1 MKKLFS
7 VLKIAVLSLLLGSM
21 ALSQNMINVWN
32 PSNNTNMYGKS
43 VSAYWRGIAVDKRT
57 TGTGAG
63 RVYVTNS
70 LTGSQK
76 ITYWE
81 KAQWDSAVTP
91 ATWPAGSFGT
101 TATRAW
107 GATAPYGICIDD
119 DGNVYVS
126 DYNNK
131 KIFKFDPAN
140 SYAADS
146 IMIGGTTTFVADTT
160 FRYIHSTG
168 SFSAGTLKLYY
179 VHDNAIAANRNVMML
194 AQSGATANNFTK
206 SVLFQESNDGTTN
219 YAALASADGN
229 SIYVSSNGSTGTNG
243 LVKYVYA
250 SGAWSKA
257 SGWPVIALTI
267 HDINFHGNENALV
280 ISVPTSRVFNKVST
294 TNGTIY
300 YGANTGRGGVAG
312 SVGGAAAYDTS
323 TCFVVSSSSTLSWF
337 EKIAYFTPTPLTG
350 DYFIPQGSNPQGF
363 ISLER
368 AFSAI
373 NTQGV
378 SGAVRLLIDGDLTE
392 SADILA
398 LTRSDL
404 SASNNV
410 TIKPNIGKTP
420 TITISGSSSS
430 SSTNNTNAAIQIEN
444 ASYITFDGSNTVGG
458 TSKDLTIAL
467 NDGTNGRY
475 NIQFWGNTDNI
486 TVKNCLLTHKAAS
499 STSQNNATIY
509 VNGQAAGAADNL
521 MIQNNTLGANG
532 LTPFYALRL
541 TGYSTTPIYGTNIS
555 VKGNILKGQIRTIY
569 YFNMGTGSSVC
580 EISGNTIST
589 GVSLVTTG
597 FVVYG
602 IILNTYGGTFN
613 VYNNIFDTLRTY
625 HNTTGQGLY
634 GISPLSAVSG
644 TVLNIYNNMFTNF
657 ICAQAAYAGPIMG
670 IYFQDAPTA
679 KVYYNSINMSPT
691 CVGGNVAG
699 IGFGSSGVIA
709 DVKNNAVFN
718 AFNSATSYGIYMS
731 SSSYTGVTSD
741 YNDFYVSGAL
751 ASFGYNGS
759 ARKTIAAWQ
768 SSSGRDI
775 NSVSGDPAFVSASDL
790 HINSTGTEYQPIP
803 FVTGGGTPIAGYT
816 TDIDGV
822 TRDASAPDMGADEFG
837 AVNRQITTTGTLT
850 GGVADNLTINGAGI
864 TATLSGNML
873 VNGTLTL
880 TSGSFDI
887 SNGSLTISN
896 PIAGTLA
903 NMTAGAA
910 TNLTMRGTT
919 AGLAIPST
927 ITTLKSLTVNN
938 LNGIVMDN
946 ALSLDSLA
954 LLNGTLYNGAN
965 VLTVTGAE
973 ITKINLVS
981 GYVAGPLARTLPAS
995 LAAGTTYQ
1003 FPIGKYAGH
1012 LFEMIN
1018 PVTTAGGTVVVQA
1031 EQVEGNSSGSAGTGI
1046 GSLKSNRYWK
1056 TSLTSGAANF
1066 TSTMLRITDTLD
1078 ATNIFGSSATQT
1090 GTYNSIGGLFDGSR
1104 LQSGIVTSLG
1114 YLSVGIRG
1122 SHLAGGTYT
1131 VGTGGTYANL
1141 TAVASALNES
1151 ILDANAV
1158 FELLPSYTS
1167 AGETFPLSF
1176 YKYSNTV
1183 TIRPQSGAT
1192 GLSINGTD
1200 TSGTIILNGAS
1211 GFTIDGRSGGVG
1223 TSRDL
1228 TIRNTVWGTY
1238 ATAPA
1243 LQFVN
1248 DASNNVLK
1256 YCVLKAKDTTSSG
1269 SVVRFGSTVGVTGN
1283 DNNLVDNC
1291 EVDGQGTA
1299 RAGIFSS
1306 GTALKENSG
1315 NTISNCDIH
1324 DIYIS
1329 TASLSDIYGIYL
1341 TSNNVSWTI
1350 NNNDIYQTTPRTY
1363 TNLSGGTVYG
1373 IRVNNSSAG
1382 GFVVTNNVIGGSAP
1396 NGAGTPWRIDSGFV
1410 KFSGINLTASNSNPT
1425 SIQGNIIKNLDIGTS
1440 FVTSGNLCFS
1450 GLNFGDG
1457 SFDAGTV
1464 TGNTVGSGTDTSSI
1478 RIRVLAGTVTEGGR
1492 MAGIYFGGAS
1502 GGTVNVFN
1510 NTVGGITVD
1519 CGGLWTA
1526 ATLNATLSGSSVTGT
1541 FTMKN
1546 NLIGSLTTPKSLK
1559 IVNSTSTTVTAIR
1572 MAGIR
1577 FQAGTS
1583 FIQNNTVA
1591 NLAMESAFG
1600 QGTLYG
1606 IISTG
1611 GATQIID
1618 NVVKTLSTIS
1628 PNVLTNSLTG
1638 PIYGI
1643 QIDPGNDN
1651 YQIVSGNQVSDI
1663 YNGAA
1668 GNLAVWAYGIY
1679 PSTTTTATRMLIE
1692 RNVISTVNVLSNNNS
1707 ATICGLYGS
1716 TGGAVIRNNMV
1727 KLGKDASG
1735 NDITNPVQM
1744 IGLRKATSSS
1754 SLIAYNTVLITGSGV
1769 SDVGAGTL
1777 ATMAFQ
1783 RGTAGVDTVIN
1794 NIFVNNRSNLNA
1806 AQQKHYAVRLTN
1818 TTTMLENYNV
1828 LYTPG
1833 TGGNIGSPDGNT
1845 TSYATIA
1852 DWRTGT
1858 SLDAASIN
1866 GDPAF
1871 TTGSVYINADA
1882 NPRSAAS
1889 NAAVPLASVTTDIDG
1904 TIRDAV
1910 TPDIGADEF
1919 GARFA
1924 TSRGRNVDFGFID
1937 IKNMSQVELY
1947 VKNTGSDP
1955 LNITTAA
1962 IADTN
1967 FRIMPT
1973 TAGPIA
1979 AGDSAKFTFIYD
1991 PAVPGALSS
2000 VAVFSHNGYTSP
2012 DTIWLA
2018 GKSEYPVF
2026 AASIP
2031 SISFGDVAINV
2042 PKKDSVYIK
2051 NTASVA
2057 KLTISNVTATNQRYM
2072 VMPDTAGINP
2082 GDSAKFYVTFTPT
2095 SGSVEDGKLIFEN
2108 NGLSLKDTLGV
2119 NGKGALPGF
2128 TASKRLVDFGEV
2140 MIKSIKHD
2148 TVIVSNTS
2156 ISALIVDKITFK
2168 APFSV
2173 MPMSTT
2179 IYGGELAKF
2188 QFTFAPLQAGDF
2200 VDTVVFSHNASSL
2213 LDTIIAKG
2221 TAVVPNF
2228 TASTMNKQ
2236 FGSVIVAATKMD
2248 SIYVKNTGSGL
2259 LTVTSVISSS
2269 PEFTVT
2275 TPSAAMVLTATRLTA
2290 EPVINRQAAKK
2301 TAVVGDEVD
2310 ALSNSKGLITGTEQ
2324 SVIDPTVSVTMS
2336 AASFTVKPADSAKII
2351 IRFTPSSK
2359 GVKTA
2364 QLFFVHDAPKGADT
2378 VQVGGIGVQ
2387 AGFSLTPST
2396 LAFKTQIIGQNR
2408 KDSVTVSNVG
2418 TSALTITGITS
2429 SNSDFNI
2436 SPSTA
2441 TIDTGKTQ
2449 KFFVTFTPSASGLR
2463 SGKIAFVHNGATKDT
2478 LSASGTGIA
2487 VGTLRLAHNATNGT
2501 EVAFEGIAT
2510 RVRGNY
2516 TYMQD
2521 TSYGIVMYVA
2531 SGPWKDSVTSGGIK
2545 VGDKIR
2551 VIGKVSEYNSLKEV
2565 VAADLYNFTVTSRN
2579 NALPAAKI
2587 VTLAKLVTNG
2597 EDYEGQ
2603 LIKVVALKIVAGT
2616 DTVYASAKSYSITD
2630 PSDTTKTIV
2639 LRIPNATDNTIA
2651 GKKILTKLVTF
2662 TGVLGQF
2669 NSSNPAAGYQMMA
2682 TDSSDITDNLLFV
2695 QDLMDM
2701 IPTEYQLAQNYPNP
2715 FNPSTTIQY
2724 GLPKQS
2730 NVTVK
2735 IYSVLGQEVKTLV
2748 NNDQSP
2754 SFYRVV
2760 WNGTDNNGSHVSS
2773 GVYFIRITA
2782 QSSEPNSKP
2791 FIQVKKMLLM
2801 K

>member
-7 VLKIAVLSLLLGSM
+7 VLKIAVLSLLLGSI
-21 ALSQNMINVWN
+21 AFSQNMINVWN

-107 GATAPYGICIDD
+107 GATSPYGICIDD

-179 VHDNAIAANRNVMML
+179 VHDNIVAANRNVMML
-194 AQSGATANNFTK
+194 TQSGAAANNFTK

-229 SIYVSSNGSTGTNG
+229 SIYVSSNGSAGTNG

-250 SGAWSKA
+250 SGVWSKA

-323 TCFVVSSSSTLSWF
+323 TCFVASSSGTLSWF

-350 DYFIPQGSNPQGF
+350 DYYIPQGTNPQGF
-363 ISLER
+363 LSLER

-398 LTRSDL
+398 LTRSDMN
-404 SASNNV
+404 AVNNLV
-410 TIKPNIGKTP
+410 IKPNTGKTP
-420 TITISGSSSS
+420 TLTITSVPSSA
-430 SSTNNTNAAIQIEN
+430 STRNQYTGIQFEDANYATI
-444 ASYITFDGSNTVGG
+444 DGSNLVGG
-458 TSKDLTIAL
+458 TTKDLTIKITDA
-467 NDGTNGRY
+467 TNGRY
-475 NIQFWGNTDNI
+475 GIQLWGNCDNNVI
-486 TVKNCLLTHKAAS
+486 KNSTVTIAYNSA
-499 STSQNNATIY
+499 STSAAPIEVY
-509 VNGQAAGAADNL
+509 GQASGVVDTL
-521 MIQNNTLGANG
+521 LIQNNSLGLLAG
-532 LTPFYALRL
+532 TSIPPYAVYLR
-541 TGYSTTPIYGTNIS
+541 GYSTSS
-555 VKGNILKGQIRTIY
+555 VYATGIKVIGNIMKGSIRPVYFY
-569 YFNMGTGSSVC
+569 YVGTPTTQC
-580 EISGNTIST
+580 QISGNTITS
-589 GVSLVTTG
+589 GTTAIVG
-597 FVVYG
+597 YVGYG
-602 IILNTYGGTFN
+602 IMMNTWAGTFN
-613 VYNNIFDTLRTY
+613 IFNNVIDTMFT
-625 HNTTGQGLY
+625 NSTTSSGLL
-634 GISPLSAVSG
+634 GIATMSG
-644 TVLNIYNNMFTNF
+644 SSGSVVNIYNNMITNF
-657 ICAQAAYAGPIMG
+657 KGINAAFAGTVYG
-670 IYFQDAPTA
+670 INIQDGVTA
-679 KVYYNSINMSPT
+679 NIYYNSIY
-691 CVGGNVAG
+691 VGPVTNTTGNTAG
-699 IGFGSSGVIA
+699 IAFTSSSVTA
-709 DVKNNAVFN
+709 DVKNNAVYN
-718 AFNSATSYGIYMS
+718 VYNSATSYGIYMG

-816 TDIDGV
+816 TDIDGI

-850 GGVADNLTINGAGI
+850 GGVADNLTIDGAGI

-896 PIAGTLA
+896 PIVGTLA

-938 LNGIVMDN
+938 VNGIVMNN

-954 LLNGTLYNGAN
+954 LLNGALYNGAN

-995 LAAGTTYQ
+995 LATGTTYQ
-1003 FPIGKYAGH
+1003 FPIGKAVGH
-1012 LFEMIN
+1012 LFELVN
-1018 PVTTAGGTVVVQA
+1018 PTTTSGGTVVVQA
-1031 EQVEGNSSGSAGTGI
+1031 EQVDANCGGSVGTGI
-1046 GSLKSNRYWK
+1046 SAIKPNRYWN
-1056 TSLTSGAANF
+1056 TSITSGVSNF
-1066 TSTMLRITDTLD
+1066 TNATIRITDTLD
-1078 ATNIFGSSATQT
+1078 ASSTLASSATQT
-1090 GTYNSIGGLFDGSR
+1090 GAYNSIGGLFDGNR
-1104 LQSGIVTSLG
+1104 MTSGLVTSLG
-1114 YLSVGIRG
+1114 YIAVGTRG
-1122 SHLAGGTYT
+1122 VHLAGGTYT
-1131 VGTGGTYANL
+1131 VGPTGTYTNL
-1141 TAVASALNES
+1141 TAVTSALNNN
-1151 ILDANAV
+1151 ILDGNVV
-1158 FELLPSYTS
+1158 FELMPAYSST
-1167 AGETFPLSF
+1167 AETFPLYF
-1176 YKYSNTV
+1176 YKYANNV
-1183 TIRPQSGAT
+1183 TIRPQAGAT
-1192 GLSINGTD
+1192 GMAISGTD
-1200 TSGTIILNGAS
+1200 TTGAIILSGAY
-1211 GFTIDGRSGGVG
+1211 GVTFDGRPGGAG
-1223 TSRDL
+1223 TAREL
-1228 TIRNTVWGTY
+1228 TIANTVFGTY

-1243 LQFVN
+1243 IQFTN
-1248 DASNNVLK
+1248 DASKNTLRN
-1256 YCVLKAKDTTSSG
+1256 CILKAKDTTSSG
-1269 SVVRFGSTVGVTGN
+1269 SIVRFGSTVGVTGN
-1283 DNNLVDNC
+1283 DDNLVEDC
-1291 EVDGQGTA
+1291 EIDGQGTA
-1299 RAGIFSS
+1299 RAGIYSA

-1350 NNNDIYQTTPRTY
+1350 NNNDVYQTTPRTY

-1382 GFVVTNNVIGGSAP
+1382 GFVITNNVIGGSAP

-1410 KFSGINLTASNSNPT
+1410 KFSGINLTASNSSPT
-1425 SIQGNIIKNLDIGTS
+1425 SVQGNIIKNLDIGTS
-1440 FVTSGNLCFS
+1440 FVTTGSLCFS
-1450 GLNFGDG
+1450 GLNFSDG

-1478 RIRVLAGTVTEGGR
+1478 RIRILATATTEGGR
-1492 MAGIYFGGAS
+1492 MAGIYFGGSS
-1502 GGTVNVFN
+1502 GGVVNINN

-1526 ATLNATLSGSSVTGT
+1526 ATLNATLSSTSITGT

-1577 FQAGTS
+1577 FQAGTT
-1583 FIQNNTVA
+1583 FILNNTVA

-1606 IISTG
+1606 ILSSG
-1611 GATQIID
+1611 GTTQISD

-1651 YQIVSGNQVSDI
+1651 YQIISGNQVSDI

-1692 RNVISTVNVLSNNNS
+1692 RNVISAVNVLSNNNS

-1727 KLGKDASG
+1727 TLGKDASG
-1735 NDITNPVQM
+1735 TDITNPVQM

-1754 SLIAYNTVLITGSGV
+1754 SFIAHNTVLITGSGV

-1783 RGTAGVDTVIN
+1783 RGTAGIDTVMN
-1794 NIFVNNRSNLNA
+1794 NIFANVRSNTNA
-1806 AQQKHYAVRLTN
+1806 TQQKHYAVRLTN

-1833 TGGNIGSPDGNT
+1833 TGGYIGSPDGNT
-1845 TSYATIA
+1845 TSYATLA
-1852 DWRTGT
+1852 DWRTAT

-1871 TTGSVYINADA
+1871 KTGSVYINADA
-1882 NPRSAAS
+1882 NPRSVAS
-1889 NAAVPLASVTTDIDG
+1889 NAAVPLANVTTDIDG
-1904 TIRDAV
+1904 AIRDAV

-1924 TSRGRNVDFGFID
+1924 TSWGRNVDFGFID
-1937 IKNMSQVELY
+1937 IKNMTQTEIY
-1947 VKNTGSDP
+1947 VKNTGSDQ

-2026 AASIP
+2026 AASIS

-2057 KLTISNVTATNQRYM
+2057 KLNISNVTATNQRYM
-2072 VMPDTAGINP
+2072 VMPGTASINP

-2108 NGLSLKDTLGV
+2108 DGLSLKDTLGV

-2140 MIKSIKHD
+2140 MVKSFKHD
-2148 TVIVSNTS
+2148 TVTVSNTS
-2156 ISALIVDKITFK
+2156 ISALIVDKITVK

-2179 IYGGELAKF
+2179 INGGELAKF

-2228 TASTMNKQ
+2228 TTSTMNMQ

-2259 LTVTSVISSS
+2259 LTVTSVMSNS
-2269 PEFTVT
+2269 PEFIVT
-2275 TPSAAMVLTATRLTA
+2275 TPSAATVLTATRLTA
-2290 EPVINRQAAKK
+2290 EPVVNRQAAKK
-2301 TAVVGDEVD
+2301 TAAAGDEVD

-2324 SVIDPTVSVTMS
+2324 SVTDPTESVTMS
-2336 AASFTVKPADSAKII
+2336 AVSFTVKPADSAKII

-2387 AGFSLTPST
+2387 AGFSVTPST
-2396 LAFKTQIIGQNR
+2396 LVFKTQIIGQNR

-2418 TSALTITGITS
+2418 TSTLTITGITS
-2429 SNSDFNI
+2429 SNSDFSI

-2441 TIDTGKTQ
+2441 IIDTGKAQ
-2449 KFFVTFTPSASGLR
+2449 KFFVTFTPSAAGLR

-2487 VGTLRLAHNATNGT
+2487 VGTLRLAHNAANGT

-2510 RVRGNY
+2510 RVKGNY

-2521 TSYGIVMYVA
+2521 TSYGMVMYMS

-2551 VIGKVSEYNSLKEV
+2551 VLGKVSEYNSLKEV
-2565 VAADLYNFTVTSRN
+2565 AAADLYNFTVTSRN
-2579 NALPAAKI
+2579 NTLPAAKL

-2639 LRIPNATDNTIA
+2639 LRIPNASDNTIA

-2682 TDSSDITDNLLFV
+2682 TDSSDITDNLLYV

-2754 SFYRVV
+2754 SYYRVV

-2773 GVYFIRITA
+2773 GVYFVRITA